1 MNPTEFVEEIMKTH
15 QQTKF
20 TDDFLSLLLGDFK
33 TNKQK
38 PPTNWRLKKED
49 VNYRSFQLSNVAL
62 KYGEI
67 NLWLVVVVIIIVLK

>member
-33 TNKQK
+33 ANKQK
-38 PPTNWRLKKED
+38 PPTN
-49 VNYRSFQLSNVAL
+49 
-62 KYGEI
+62 
-67 NLWLVVVVIIIVLK
+67 